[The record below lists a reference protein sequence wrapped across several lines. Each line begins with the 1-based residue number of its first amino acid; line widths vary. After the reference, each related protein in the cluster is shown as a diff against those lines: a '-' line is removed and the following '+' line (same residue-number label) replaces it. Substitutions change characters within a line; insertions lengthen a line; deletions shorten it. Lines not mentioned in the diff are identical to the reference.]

1 MEVRGLEA
9 LLRWEHER
17 YGVIAPCEF
26 IPYAEQSGIIS
37 EVGQWVIGEALQGFK
52 RMQEEIPELRY
63 VSVNVSPS
71 QLKDDGLVDCI
82 KKVFEQT
89 GMVGENL
96 VIELTEAI
104 MVDNYDRTRSVMEEL
119 NRDNILIA
127 IDDFGIGF
135 SSMFHLGKLPI
146 QIIKINKEFNF
157 EHEKRREI

>member
-1 MEVRGLEA
+1 MLKSKLKTFKTTDRKSSLERDIAHAVSNNELHLVYQPIIHGEKMEVRGLEA

-82 KKVFEQT
+82 KKYLSRQEW
-89 GMVGENL
+89 L
-96 VIELTEAI
+96 A
-104 MVDNYDRTRSVMEEL
+104 
-119 NRDNILIA
+119 
-127 IDDFGIGF
+127 
-135 SSMFHLGKLPI
+135 
-146 QIIKINKEFNF
+146 KI
-157 EHEKRREI
+157 